1 MAQDYSYSRW
11 IVKSAVARS
20 PITLPATSRL
30 CYLGGMAALN
40 LPSPTGTGDWHTEQ
54 TFFRQREKRSRSFI
68 SGVGCPTDTTPMLGD
83 TGVYDCTATL
93 DELGIPHESAVAF
106 AASHARACA
115 DLVLASVMR
124 GVSPDFVALDDW
136 MPRDSDKQQVFDLLE
151 MALGHLTAEQ
161 KDKVL
166 GWWKKYQQSEN

>member
-1 MAQDYSYSRW
+1 M
-11 IVKSAVARS
+11 KSAVACS
-20 PITLPATSRL
+20 AITLPATSRL
-30 CYLGGMAALN
+30 CYLGGKAALN
-40 LPSPTGTGDWHTEQ
+40 LPSPTGTGDWHMEQ

-68 SGVGCPTDTTPMLGD
+68 SGVGCLTDTTSMLGD
-83 TGVYDCTATL
+83 AGVYDCTATL
-93 DELGIPHESAVAF
+93 DELGIPHESEVAY
-106 AASHARACA
+106 AANHARACA

-136 MPRDSDKQQVFDLLE
+136 MPRDSDKQQVFDLLG

-166 GWWKKYQQSEN
+166 GWWKKYQQSES

>member
-1 MAQDYSYSRW
+1 
-11 IVKSAVARS
+11 
-20 PITLPATSRL
+20 
-30 CYLGGMAALN
+30 MAALN